1 MTDTMTEERYIHLHL
16 DGGQIQVKLDDEGV
30 VVDAIGDDG
39 EIVGSTWKL
48 YTELGVEVKPILE
61 TQKEV
66 SA

>member
-1 MTDTMTEERYIHLHL
+1 MTDEERYIRLHL

-48 YTELGVEVKPILE
+48 YTEMGVEVKP
-61 TQKEV
+61 TKEP
-66 SA
+66 A